1 MWTFHD
7 LLCYGLSGELWVVQ
21 DIRQIIDICAPYDKM
36 NKIQD
41 YLRTKPRGHK
51 TIVFCGTK
59 RMCDQVCLELCIGFN
74 WHPPFPRFK
83 KDKARVDKKPHSLS
97 TLW

>member
-1 MWTFHD
+1 MGV
-7 LLCYGLSGELWVVQ
+7 CCVQ

-59 RMCDQVCLELCIGFN
+59 RMCDQVR
-74 WHPPFPRFK
+74 PPSLRSVFSCNLSSCRTLAFRG
-83 KDKARVDKKPHSLS
+83 AR
-97 TLW
+97 